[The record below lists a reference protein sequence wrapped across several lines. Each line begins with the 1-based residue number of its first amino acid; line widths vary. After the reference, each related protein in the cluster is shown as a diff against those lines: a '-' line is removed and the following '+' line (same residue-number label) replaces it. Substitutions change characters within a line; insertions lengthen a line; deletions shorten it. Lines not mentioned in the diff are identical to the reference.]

1 VGERKRTLMLLLLLG
16 VILGSAVIVVKAETT
31 IYIRDDG
38 SVTGTNSIQIDGN
51 IYTFTDD
58 IVGSV
63 VVEKDNIVIDGNGHK
78 IEGTKT
84 RSGISMNADNGTI
97 KNLRVNNYEYGIN
110 LEGSSLNT
118 ITNCSVT
125 NSSYGI
131 YIRGPIQG
139 GTDSK
144 RNAISNN
151 TLTNNDMGIYLIF
164 YAQFNNITGNVLANN
179 NYGIALYRA
188 QSNTISSNI
197 IANNTKNGIEFSGSE
212 VTENRFFS
220 NNVTSNN
227 VGIYFNAASSNTV
240 SDNIIANNNY
250 GLELDTS
257 NNHFKNNNIYENTY
271 NLGIVGSSPEH
282 YCQNL
287 DDSNKING
295 KPIYCWINQH
305 NRTVSSDPGYLILVN
320 CSDITVK
327 KLNLSKNGQG
337 IQLAY
342 TTNTTI
348 TENNITGN
356 SQGIVLVQSSNNVIT
371 NNNITDNNGGV
382 YISRSSKNRIAENEI
397 LDNTKGIELYQAS
410 NNTVSENILL
420 NNSNGI
426 ALDHSSYNTINGNPL
441 TGKYKGSGIYLDS
454 SHYNI
459 LTNNCLTKNVV
470 GLAIYASSNNA
481 LRDNRIGDNEWN
493 LKVEGQFMINDI
505 DSSNT
510 VDGKPIYY
518 WINQTNKVVPLDAGY
533 VCLINCDQITVQNLT
548 LVDNHQGILVVST
561 INSTI
566 SGNHISHNGFGIF
579 IYQSSKI
586 KISNNYMAKNV
597 YGIELWGTLTQNCTI
612 VENVISNNNYGVYL
626 AASGNS
632 TFYHNDFFNNAEQ
645 VHHYGPGEMFPLPP
659 VRSYLWDNGVEGN
672 YWSDYNGT
680 DNNGDL
686 VGDSSYVIAEKNKD
700 NYPLMEPY
708 NMLSLQPP
716 NICITSR
723 NTAYSINNV
732 SINFA
737 VNEETS
743 WMGYSLDEQ
752 TNVTITENT
761 INLTGLTGG
770 LHNITIYAV
779 DIEGNMGKPET
790 FTFTVAEEPNPPLT
804 WMIAV
809 IGATIA
815 AVAIASVLV
824 YFRKTKKKP
833 TNKTY

>member
-1 VGERKRTLMLLLLLG
+1 MLLG
-16 VILGSAVIVVKAETT
+16 VILGSAVIVVNAETT

-38 SVTGTNSIQIDGN
+38 SVTGTNSIQVDGN

-78 IEGTKT
+78 IKGTNT
-84 RSGISMNADNGTI
+84 ETASGISMDADNGTI
-97 KNLRVNNYEYGIN
+97 KNLKVNHCQYGIN
-110 LEGSSLNT
+110 LKESSFN
-118 ITNCSVT
+118 IVTNCSVT
-125 NSSYGI
+125 KCTYGI
-131 YIRGPIQG
+131 NVREPVG
-139 GTDSK
+139 GGIDAK
-144 RNAISNN
+144 RNLISNN
-151 TLTNNDMGIYLIF
+151 NLTNNDYGIHMLY
-164 YAQFNNITGNVLANN
+164 YADFNYITG
-179 NYGIALYRA
+179 
-188 QSNTISSNI
+188 NI
-197 IANNTKNGIEFSGSE
+197 IANNTEGIHLYRVESNTISNNIIANN
-212 VTENRFFS
+212 TEYGIRFFGSDVANNSFSS
-220 NNVTSNN
+220 NTVTGNN
-227 VGIYFNAASSNTV
+227 IGIYFDAASSNKV
-240 SDNIIANNNY
+240 SDNIIANNKY
-250 GLELDTS
+250 GLQLDSST
-257 NNHFKNNNIYENTY
+257 NYFRNNNIYENTY
-271 NLGIVGSSPEH
+271 NL
-282 YCQNL
+282 NL
-287 DDSNKING
+287 IGYYSQDLDTSNKING

-305 NRTVSSDPGYLILVN
+305 NRTVPSDSGYLFLIN

-327 KLNLSKNGQG
+327 KLDFSKNGQG
-337 IQLAY
+337 MYIVY

-348 TENNITGN
+348 TENNITATI
-356 SQGIVLVQSSNNVIT
+356 QGIVLVHSSNNVIA
-371 NNNITDNNGGV
+371 NNNITGNNKAI
-382 YISRSSKNRIAENEI
+382 YLTDSSHNKIVENNMCN
-397 LDNTKGIELYQAS
+397 NTNGIEMYKAS

-420 NNSNGI
+420 NNNNGI
-426 ALDHSSYNTINGNPL
+426 KLEYSPYDTINGNTI
-441 TGKYKGSGIYLDS
+441 TGNRQGSGIYLS
-454 SHYNI
+454 RSHYSI
-459 LTNNCLTKNVV
+459 LTNNCLTQNSV
-470 GLAIYASSNNA
+470 GLTIYASSNNT

-493 LKVEGQFMINDI
+493 LKVEGQFMVNDI

-566 SGNHISHNGFGIF
+566 SGNHISYNGFGIF

-626 AASGNS
+626 AASGDS
-632 TFYHNDFFNNAEQ
+632 TFCHNDFFNNTRQAY
-645 VHHYGPGEMFPLPP
+645 HYWYDGGITPP
-659 VRSYLWDNGVEGN
+659 IHSYSWDNGVEGN

-680 DNNGDL
+680 DAD
-686 VGDSSYVIAEKNKD
+686 GDSIGDTPYVITEKNED

-770 LHNITIYAV
+770 SHNITIYAV
-779 DIEGNMGKPET
+779 DIEGNMGTSET
-790 FTFTVAEEPNPPLT
+790 FTFTVAKEPNPPLT

-809 IGATIA
+809 IGATIV

-824 YFRKTKKKP
+824 YFRKTKKNP
-833 TNKTY
+833 ANQTY